1 MAVRQRRAGT
11 AQHRGL
17 RARGSPRRGS
27 YGVVL
32 GTMRMQSMM
41 GQTLRHRVQPVQLS
55 VTVGRWVSASNWIA
69 CGWEGHV
76 IDAPCGKG
84 QNRSHFS
91 ACISCSAALGDILAR
106 SGAAAIATVGLAG
119 KKPPDSLQLGT
130 PSQPPERAVMDD
142 SCSSGSQGRYPVQR
156 QCQHSPLP
164 GSTDTQP

>member
-1 MAVRQRRAGT
+1 MVVRQSRAGT

-69 CGWEGHV
+69 CEWECMLLMSLV
-76 IDAPCGKG
+76 EKVRTTPISAPAFPVVRLLETSWCT
-84 QNRSHFS
+84 
-91 ACISCSAALGDILAR
+91 L
-106 SGAAAIATVGLAG
+106 V
-119 KKPPDSLQLGT
+119 LQL
-130 PSQPPERAVMDD
+130 
-142 SCSSGSQGRYPVQR
+142 
-156 QCQHSPLP
+156 
-164 GSTDTQP
+164 